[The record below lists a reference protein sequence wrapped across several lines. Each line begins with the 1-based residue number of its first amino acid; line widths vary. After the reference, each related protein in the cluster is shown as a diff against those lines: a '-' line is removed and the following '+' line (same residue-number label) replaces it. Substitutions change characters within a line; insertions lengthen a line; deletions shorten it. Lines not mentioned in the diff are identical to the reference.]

1 MIIKQFKIV
10 EIVFCIIEDQE
21 KELLGLSECPGN
33 CSENFGNL
41 KWWCLKLNIKQK
53 DQLLE

>member
-1 MIIKQFKIV
+1 MIIKQFEIV

-21 KELLGLSECPGN
+21 KELLVLSECPGN
-33 CSENFGNL
+33 CSENSGDL
-41 KWWCLKLNIKQK
+41 KCWCVELNIKAK